1 MAYRA
6 RGRRSLASRVAG
18 GLNVPRH
25 SFTATPLPVTATV
38 SITNNSNLTT
48 TSSAQIEPRR
58 SSGSISLED
67 LFQQIR
73 ANTDMVKRIDGHVK
87 ILEEKTSQLATAVK
101 ELNDFLKKQNKD
113 LFVIKGSKYEVRS
126 NLPMKQNKCYSF

>member
-1 MAYRA
+1 
-6 RGRRSLASRVAG
+6 
-18 GLNVPRH
+18 
-25 SFTATPLPVTATV
+25 
-38 SITNNSNLTT
+38 
-48 TSSAQIEPRR
+48 
-58 SSGSISLED
+58 
-67 LFQQIR
+67 
-73 ANTDMVKRIDGHVK
+73 MVKRIDGHVK

>member
-1 MAYRA
+1 M
-6 RGRRSLASRVAG
+6 
-18 GLNVPRH
+18 
-25 SFTATPLPVTATV
+25 
-38 SITNNSNLTT
+38 
-48 TSSAQIEPRR
+48 
-58 SSGSISLED
+58 
-67 LFQQIR
+67 
-73 ANTDMVKRIDGHVK
+73 K